1 MEVRLSQN
9 VVHHQ
14 HTFSEFVFLVR
25 KETRYT
31 VYDSYNEI
39 IDEILQKL
47 QPKKQ
52 LLFHKL
58 CSQLYHFEADCV
70 KVSFQTIFTV
80 EINFLFTC

>member
-52 LLFHKL
+52 LLFHK
-58 CSQLYHFEADCV
+58 FCV
-70 KVSFQTIFTV
+70 LNSIILRQTA
-80 EINFLFTC
+80 